1 MNSLHKVTPSED
13 SSLHEAPSE
22 DIASSPPLP
31 PPSPPLPPP
40 SPPLPPPPQPSP
52 SPTLSPPP
60 PPSLAS
66 SFSSSSSSLRLV
78 TCALVFSSIVIG
90 GIVSVQVLVNSRL
103 GQHFGKTTI
112 WATFWSF
119 FSGQIL
125 LTIMCLYESYET
137 KKPFLK
143 EFKKI
148 LFSWKWWHTL
158 PGMIGVTFVSVGNA
172 VSPIVGFSLFWVS
185 VVCGQ
190 LTVSALLDH
199 IALFGSRR
207 IPFNLQTFFFL
218 VLAVIG
224 AGLSVADGLVHN
236 VGNSNVGVVI
246 GCSLAGI
253 AAGSGMPLQAAI
265 NRQTTLMLHSR
276 LQSTWWSFFFGT
288 SLSFFILIITL
299 LSDFSTAAKYPEFF
313 ATSQWIF
320 YIGGILGVL
329 YVWSALTFTV
339 TLGSAL
345 YFVSLISGQLVG
357 SAVLDSLGAFGSQVI
372 NPGVYRSVGI
382 ALVLL
387 SAIAMQ
393 LRVSPLPP
401 PPPPTQT
408 EVLTKVTQD
417 EVLNKSAA
425 LPLIPDQAL

>member
-1 MNSLHKVTPSED
+1 
-13 SSLHEAPSE
+13 
-22 DIASSPPLP
+22 
-31 PPSPPLPPP
+31 
-40 SPPLPPPPQPSP
+40 
-52 SPTLSPPP
+52 
-60 PPSLAS
+60 
-66 SFSSSSSSLRLV
+66 
-78 TCALVFSSIVIG
+78 
-90 GIVSVQVLVNSRL
+90 
-103 GQHFGKTTI
+103 
-112 WATFWSF
+112 
-119 FSGQIL
+119 
-125 LTIMCLYESYET
+125 
-137 KKPFLK
+137 
-143 EFKKI
+143 
-148 LFSWKWWHTL
+148 
-158 PGMIGVTFVSVGNA
+158 
-172 VSPIVGFSLFWVS
+172 
-185 VVCGQ
+185 
-190 LTVSALLDH
+190 
-199 IALFGSRR
+199 
-207 IPFNLQTFFFL
+207 
-218 VLAVIG
+218 
-224 AGLSVADGLVHN
+224 
-236 VGNSNVGVVI
+236 
-246 GCSLAGI
+246 
-253 AAGSGMPLQAAI
+253 
-265 NRQTTLMLHSR
+265 MLHSR

-299 LSDFSTAAKYPEFF
+299 LSDLSAAARYPEFF